1 MFRAEAGGGDGGLAG
16 LLLLLLFGFQDPQLG
31 LGALEFDVL
40 LLEPKLEIVDI
51 LFRFV
56 QLFAHEDP

>member
-1 MFRAEAGGGDGGLAG
+1 MFRTEAGRGDGGLAG
-16 LLLLLLFGFQDPQLG
+16 LELLLFGFQHPQLG
-31 LGALEFDVL
+31 FGALEFDVL
-40 LLEPKLEIVDI
+40 FLEPKLEIVDI